1 MTGQIIEPNS
11 FELHAQD
18 TQISY
23 STTSFIGESELT
35 YNTLK
40 LSRQFRGDE
49 ISTLET
55 EIGKLVTVLVEPDA
69 DTGKEIRLTL
79 LVPTINL
86 VSDGEKPIQTEA
98 ILTTQRTPQRGRPS
112 ILEGQIQ
119 TYDILRLTGTA
130 KIVNFLSKI
139 QS

>member
-1 MTGQIIEPNS
+1 MTEQIIEPNS
-11 FELHAQD
+11 FELHAKD

-35 YNTLK
+35 YNTRK

-55 EIGKLVTVLVEPDA
+55 AIGKLVTVLVEPDA

-86 VSDGEKPIQTEA
+86 VSNGEKPIQTEA
-98 ILTTQRTPQRGRPS
+98 ILTTQRTRQRGRPS

-130 KIVNFLSKI
+130 QKVNFLSKT

>member
-1 MTGQIIEPNS
+1 MTEQVIEPNN
-11 FELHAQD
+11 FELRAKD

-23 STTSFIGESELT
+23 WTTSFIGEAQFT
-35 YNTLK
+35 YNTDN

-55 EIGKLVTVLVEPDA
+55 AIGKLVTVLIEPDA
-69 DTGKEIRLTL
+69 DTGKEVRLTL

-86 VSDGEKPIQTEA
+86 PSSQNKPIQTEA
-98 ILTTQRTPQRGRPS
+98 ILTTQRTPQRGDSS
-112 ILEGQIQ
+112 ILEGQLQ
-119 TYDILRLTGTA
+119 TYDTVYLTGTA
-130 KIVNFLSKI
+130 RRVDSLSTT

>member
-1 MTGQIIEPNS
+1 MIEQIIEPNS
-11 FELHAQD
+11 FELRAED

-55 EIGKLVTVLVEPDA
+55 AIGKLVTVLVEPDA

-86 VSDGEKPIQTEA
+86 VSNEEKPIQTEA
-98 ILTTQRTPQRGRPS
+98 ILTTQRTPQRGRLS
-112 ILEGQIQ
+112 ILEGQIE